1 MKTRA
6 TLIVLSFCLFMT
18 ACNNEK
24 KAEPETTA
32 TEEKPKEPAAPANT
46 ANLDQLPVSDKPL
59 GVFPY
64 ITLPANYEDA
74 AKNPVQEADSAYF
87 WVVDHFEAP
96 KGKVF
101 FGRIK
106 AKGGSAY
113 SDQELLKA
121 VQDTVTALGGFKV
134 SDMTVPDHG
143 IATMNEQQ
151 KLKHNAGYGFLG
163 FKPTA
168 TYVIRRAAGRIW
180 VQVTPTDD
188 GVSAGWIVLEEK

>member
-1 MKTRA
+1 MKTRV
-6 TLIVLSFCLFMT
+6 TLIVVSFCLFMA

-24 KAEPETTA
+24 KNEPETTTA
-32 TEEKPKEPAAPANT
+32 EEKPTQPATSSDP
-46 ANLDQLPVSDKPL
+46 ANLDQLPVSDKAL
-59 GVFPY
+59 GAFPY
-64 ITLPANYEDA
+64 ITLPANYEDVG
-74 AKNPVQEADSAYF
+74 KNPVSEADSAYF
-87 WVVDHFEAP
+87 WVADHFEVP

-106 AKGGSAY
+106 AKGGSNY
-113 SDQELLKA
+113 SDEELLKA
-121 VQDTVTALGGFKV
+121 IQDTVTVLGGFKV

-168 TYVIRRAAGRIW
+168 TYVIRRATGRIW
-180 VQVTPTDD
+180 AQVTPTDD
-188 GVSAGWIVLEEK
+188 GVSAGWLILEEK